1 MRIIHHSPFRDSDG
15 TITQDEKA
23 ARLALGAD
31 WRRALQ
37 SEDVVIQTLAE
48 NLDDDYVLICNLTL
62 PGLKHETDM
71 ILFSTRGIWLFQFF
85 YLEGLYRTNG
95 ERLFAYNSS
104 IQRFKRCKPDVIA
117 QLYDSAA
124 ALSQTLD
131 SSLSDQ
137 NIRAPWITP
146 IILLLN
152 PKATIQVADTATT
165 TILRPPDLYEFS
177 ARAVKKLSE
186 VISVEEL
193 GTILD
198 LFQTVIQSVEP
209 ASPRKKTFTR
219 RGKRR
224 LGLNIKQWTLLFII
238 LIIACLILGVIG
250 VLAFQT
256 PALQA
261 ILLSLWNQAL
271 RLFR

>member
-1 MRIIHHSPFRDSDG
+1 MRLIHHSPFRNPDG

-48 NLDDDYVLICNLTL
+48 NLDDDYTLICSLTL
-62 PGLKHETDM
+62 PGMGHENDL

-95 ERLFAYNSS
+95 ERLFAYDSS
-104 IQRFKRCKPDVIA
+104 LQRFKRCKPDVIA
-117 QLYDSAA
+117 QLYQAAA

-137 NIRAPWITP
+137 NIRAPWIIP
-146 IILLLN
+146 IIILLN
-152 PKATIQVADTATT
+152 PKTTIQVADTATT
-165 TILRPPDLYEFS
+165 TILRPPELYEFS
-177 ARAVKKLSE
+177 ARAVRKLNE
-186 VISVEEL
+186 VIRVEEL
-193 GTILD
+193 ETILD
-198 LFQTVIQSVEP
+198 LFQTALQSVEP
-209 ASPRKKTFTR
+209 APPRKKTFAR

-224 LGLNIKQWTLLFII
+224 FGLNIRQWTLFFVI
-238 LIIACLILGVIG
+238 LITGYLILGGIG
-250 VLAFQT
+250 VFASQSPT
-256 PALQA
+256 VQA
-261 ILLSLWNQAL
+261 IVLGLWNQAL
-271 RLFR
+271 RLLR